1 MSTKILKKEQLSAYT
16 ARLTV
21 DLRNLLQRSKKK
33 SRKLLGKKFVKHHN
47 ELKTNNWIR

>member
-21 DLRNLLQRSKKK
+21 DLRNLLQRSQKKVPQVA
-33 SRKLLGKKFVKHHN
+33 RKK
-47 ELKTNNWIR
+47 IC